1 MNYVD
6 QRHLHNA
13 SLYCRDDGQSVDQS
27 NYNPRTSDNQ
37 MNSSQREV
45 STEIHSESFVQDSVP
60 EKNSDI
66 ESNASSFLQWQN
78 DPEFQNKVK

>member
-1 MNYVD
+1 
-6 QRHLHNA
+6 
-13 SLYCRDDGQSVDQS
+13 
-27 NYNPRTSDNQ
+27 

-45 STEIHSESFVQDSVP
+45 STEIHSESFVKDSVP

-66 ESNASSFLQWQN
+66 ESNSSSFLQWQN